1 MLKALHQELVKKTY
15 DNTSKYYD
23 LFHSW
28 GTFSLDQKGRKYL
41 VKKIVKEGDLILDAG
56 GGTGSTSILALKKS
70 GKKTKAVVLDFS
82 ENMLEQAKY
91 KARNNNL
98 EARLTIKVGDMYDIP
113 FPDNYF
119 DVVISTY
126 STCPLENPAN
136 AVKEMLRVLKKNG
149 LLGIAHSSQP
159 DNRLTKKISDW
170 IELLIWKFPRL
181 SLGCRN
187 IDLMKDIEKMD
198 VKIIENKLIG
208 FIPWYFRL
216 LTIEKL
222 NQ

>member
-159 DNRLTKKISDW
+159 DTRLTKK
-170 IELLIWKFPRL
+170 
-181 SLGCRN
+181 
-187 IDLMKDIEKMD
+187 
-198 VKIIENKLIG
+198 
-208 FIPWYFRL
+208 
-216 LTIEKL
+216 
-222 NQ
+222 